1 MIAKVFSI
9 ALTGIDGVPV
19 EVETDMKQ
27 GLPGIQ
33 IVGMGNKA
41 VNEARERIRSA
52 IKHSLLEVPA
62 RKFTINLAPAA
73 LPKDGSHF
81 DLALAVSLLVATGQL
96 QQSEADDACFVGEL
110 SLDGSLKTVRGA
122 VTIAE
127 ATKAARVSTI
137 YLPVAQASQAA
148 LIDGLAVYG
157 IVSLNELFLHLK
169 RVSVLSPTPPPLE
182 TPSQSKINTFSEIIG
197 QEPAKRALQI
207 AVAGHHHILI
217 IGPPGAGKT
226 VLAEAAQ
233 GLLPPMSQ
241 EEQILVTKI
250 KSVSTDATSVI
261 QTARPFRNP
270 HHSITTTALIGGGAK
285 ALPGE
290 ITRAHLGILYLDE
303 LPEFSTATL
312 EALRQPLESR
322 KIVLARLHY
331 HYTYPADVIL
341 IATMNPCPCGY
352 YGNVHIACRCS
363 IAERQRYMKRL
374 SGPLL
379 DRIDLIIHV
388 SQVKIELLQR
398 THMLH
403 NRQQNKV
410 LYNVVNATQRQ
421 FTRFNSSNRYNTH
434 LTSAEIRTL
443 LSIDGPAEA
452 LLQTAA
458 KKLMLSARSYFK
470 VLKVAQ
476 TIADLEDAD
485 MIQTAHVSE
494 ALQLR
499 ATLPET

>member
-1 MIAKVFSI
+1 MIAKVLSI
-9 ALTGIDGVPV
+9 ALLGIDGLPI

-41 VNEARERIRSA
+41 INEARERIRSA

-96 QQSEADDACFVGEL
+96 RQVEVDNACFVGEL
-110 SLDGSLKTVRGA
+110 SLDGSLKAVRGA

-127 ATKAARVSTI
+127 ATKAANVSTL
-137 YLPVAQASQAA
+137 YLPKAQASQAA
-148 LIDGLAVYG
+148 LIEGIAVYG
-157 IVSLNELFLHLK
+157 VTSLNELFLHLK
-169 RVSVLSPTPPPLE
+169 KVSIISPALPLLE
-182 TPSQSKINTFSEIIG
+182 TSTQPKIHTFSEITG
-197 QEPAKRALQI
+197 QETAKRALQI

-233 GLLPPMSQ
+233 GLLPPMTR
-241 EEQILVTKI
+241 EEQILATKI
-250 KSVSTDATSVI
+250 KGVSADMTSVI

-270 HHSITTTALIGGGAK
+270 HHSMTTSALIGGGTR

-303 LPEFSTATL
+303 LPEFSAATL

-322 KIVLARLHY
+322 KVVLSRIHY

-352 YGNVHIACRCS
+352 YGDLHTDCRCS
-363 IAERQRYMKRL
+363 TTERQRYIKRL

-379 DRIDLIIHV
+379 DRIDLVIHV
-388 SQVKIELLQR
+388 SQVEIELLQR

-403 NRQQNKV
+403 NRQQDKV
-410 LYNVVNATQRQ
+410 LYSVVNATKRQ
-421 FTRFNSSNRYNTH
+421 IKRFNGSHRYNTH
-434 LTSAEIRTL
+434 ITSTEARTL
-443 LSIDGPAEA
+443 LALDDAAEA

-458 KKLMLSARSYFK
+458 KKLSLSARSYFK
-470 VLKVAQ
+470 ILKVAQ
-476 TIADLEDAD
+476 TIADLEDTNT
-485 MIQTAHVSE
+485 IQSTHVSE
-494 ALQLR
+494 ALHLR
-499 ATLPET
+499 ASLPET